1 MHSGKKAAI
10 GCLCALGCEDLFG
23 LSYVFTKSASETA
36 GTFELLG
43 WRFLIAFVV
52 MTALV
57 LVGVIKIDLKGK
69 NLKSLFMVALFSPV
83 IYFIGETVGIGNT
96 SASESGVFLACI
108 PAASLVASSLI
119 LKKKPT
125 KIQIIGIAITLVGV
139 LTTVFAAGVSATFS
153 AAGYAFLTIA
163 VVSYALYSVFVE
175 KASDFSE
182 AEITYLMLAVGAAVF
197 VLVALIKSIMEG
209 SSAELLTLPF
219 ENTSFLIAILYQ
231 GIGCSILAFFLSN
244 MAIARIGVNRTSSFI
259 GASTV
264 VSMLVGVVILQENL
278 TAWQIAGAAIIVA
291 GIYTANINKA
301 AVHL

>member
-1 MHSGKKAAI
+1 
-10 GCLCALGCEDLFG
+10 
-23 LSYVFTKSASETA
+23 
-36 GTFELLG
+36 
-43 WRFLIAFVV
+43 
-52 MTALV
+52 MTALA
-57 LVGVIKIDLKGK
+57 LVGIVKIDLKGK

-83 IYFIGETVGIGNT
+83 VYFIGETVGIGNT

-108 PAASLVASSLI
+108 PAASLAASSLI

-125 KIQIIGIAITLVGV
+125 KIQIIGIAITLAGV

-153 AAGYAFLTIA
+153 AVGYAFLTIA

-197 VLVALIKSIMEG
+197 VLVALIKSIIEG
-209 SSAELLTLPF
+209 STAGLLTLPF

-264 VSMLVGVVILQENL
+264 VSMLAGVVILQENL
-278 TAWQIAGAAIIVA
+278 TAWQIAGAAIIVV
-291 GIYTANINKA
+291 GIYTANINKTI
-301 AVHL
+301 VQL